1 MRFTSVNTAVLLL
14 GPIAFF
20 VLFFVAP
27 FALLVGESFTR
38 PDGGMT
44 LANYVARAQRW
55 LLLEGA
61 AQHAADLVLGDGGLL
76 RARLSARLL
85 HGLSRAQS
93 VWVRRVIYVLLVT
106 PLFTS
111 NIVRAFGWIVILGR
125 RGIVNTSLIAIGLIE
140 TPLDL
145 LYSKTQHRHRAV
157 LHPAARHGCSPSAAC
172 CRPSIASLIEAAR
185 DLGARPSRAFLAVT
199 FPLSLP
205 GVVAGSIIVFALS
218 VSAYVI
224 PSILS
229 GGREMVTPILIFQQY
244 TATFRPDIGATLS
257 VVLLVVTLLLIG
269 AYLFFLERRAEGG
282 ACDAHEPEP
291 CRSPRPPARSPAS
304 AASCC
309 CTWRCRCWS
318 SSPSRSR
325 RPSISSSRRRG
336 SRWRWYWKVVSD
348 PTFVEAFV
356 VSSQLAAAATATALL
371 LGVPAALVFARK
383 QFRGAQGT
391 ERRVPLAARAADH
404 RARRRHSPVRVG
416 PRICPQLL
424 GALSSATSCW

>member
-27 FALLVGESFTR
+27 FALLIGESFTR
-38 PDGGMT
+38 PEGGIT
-44 LANYVARAQRW
+44 LANYVAVLSDGYYWKA
-55 LLLEGA
+55 LLNTL
-61 AQHAADLVLGDGGLL
+61 LISFWVTVVCFVLGYPL
-76 RARLSARLL
+76 AYCTVF
-85 HGLSRAQS
+85 HVPS
-93 VWVRRVIYVLLVT
+93 VWVRRGIYVLLVT

-125 RGIVNTSLIAIGLIE
+125 RGIVNSSLIAIGLIE

-145 LYSKTQHRHRAV
+145 LYSKTAIVIGLSYILLPVMALSVCSV
-157 LHPAARHGCSPSAAC
+157 LQTVDRT
-172 CRPSIASLIEAAR
+172 LIEAAR

-244 TATFRPDIGATLS
+244 TATFRPDIGAALS

-269 AYLFFLERRAEGG
+269 AYLFFLERRL
-282 ACDAHEPEP
+282 
-291 CRSPRPPARSPAS
+291 
-304 AASCC
+304 
-309 CTWRCRCWS
+309 
-318 SSPSRSR
+318 
-325 RPSISSSRRRG
+325 
-336 SRWRWYWKVVSD
+336 KVAV
-348 PTFVEAFV
+348 
-356 VSSQLAAAATATALL
+356 
-371 LGVPAALVFARK
+371 
-383 QFRGAQGT
+383 
-391 ERRVPLAARAADH
+391 
-404 RARRRHSPVRVG
+404 
-416 PRICPQLL
+416 
-424 GALSSATSCW
+424 

>member
-20 VLFFVAP
+20 LLFFAAP

-38 PDGGMT
+38 PEGGMT
-44 LANYVARAQRW
+44 LANYIAVLSDGYYWKA
-55 LLLEGA
+55 LLNTL
-61 AQHAADLVLGDGGLL
+61 LISFWVTVVCFVLGYPL
-76 RARLSARLL
+76 AYFTVF
-85 HGLSRAQS
+85 HVPS
-93 VWVRRVIYVLLVT
+93 VWVRRGIYVLLVT

-125 RGIVNTSLIAIGLIE
+125 RGIVNSSLIGIGLIE

-145 LYSKTQHRHRAV
+145 LYSKTAIVIGLSYILLPVMALSVCSV
-157 LHPAARHGCSPSAAC
+157 LQTVDRT
-172 CRPSIASLIEAAR
+172 LIEAAR

-244 TATFRPDIGATLS
+244 TATFRPDIGAALS

-269 AYLFFLERRAEGG
+269 AYLFILERR
-282 ACDAHEPEP
+282 
-291 CRSPRPPARSPAS
+291 
-304 AASCC
+304 
-309 CTWRCRCWS
+309 
-318 SSPSRSR
+318 
-325 RPSISSSRRRG
+325 
-336 SRWRWYWKVVSD
+336 
-348 PTFVEAFV
+348 
-356 VSSQLAAAATATALL
+356 L
-371 LGVPAALVFARK
+371 
-383 QFRGAQGT
+383 
-391 ERRVPLAARAADH
+391 RVA
-404 RARRRHSPVRVG
+404 V
-416 PRICPQLL
+416 
-424 GALSSATSCW
+424 